1 MLMKQVLLALL
12 ACGLVWSQTPAKKA
26 PAQKAQKAP
35 ANTPASST
43 EQSAQDAKRWP
54 LREIRVQGMKLITPR
69 QVIEMSG
76 LRVGMLA
83 GQVEL
88 DAARE
93 RIYATGC
100 FDLVSYQF
108 EPAEGG
114 GIFATFEIR
123 DAEQR
128 GPWRLDRL
136 PLDEKAFAARAA
148 KTMQGFGAEIPMTEI
163 YTKRMSDL
171 AEAMLKEKG
180 VTETVISKFEAGM
193 KDGIVAVIQ
202 PKTPP
207 PNISQVLFVG
217 ARAVPPQELQRA
229 ILDIAVGSPWS
240 EELFRIY
247 LENAVRAVYDSQG
260 RLRAKFPSIT
270 TEPSKKDKGVVVTV
284 TVDEGPIFKLKRLE
298 IKGAPLPE
306 EEINQLGGDAFKN
319 DVPVN
324 LSVVGQAMTKIM
336 ARLTEIGYLKPA
348 YHALKTIN
356 DEDKTADLTV
366 EVEPGP
372 EYKMGRLDIAG
383 LDIESEPEIR
393 KMWALKPGAP
403 YRKGYAEHFLTEV
416 RERRVLDFLGET
428 HSDVKLDDANAQVN
442 VKLAFKGGAQKLDN
456 RPREKNGELKE
467 ERPQD

>member
-1 MLMKQVLLALL
+1 
-12 ACGLVWSQTPAKKA
+12 
-26 PAQKAQKAP
+26 
-35 ANTPASST
+35 
-43 EQSAQDAKRWP
+43 
-54 LREIRVQGMKLITPR
+54 
-69 QVIEMSG
+69 
-76 LRVGMLA
+76 
-83 GQVEL
+83 
-88 DAARE
+88 
-93 RIYATGC
+93 
-100 FDLVSYQF
+100 
-108 EPAEGG
+108 
-114 GIFATFEIR
+114 
-123 DAEQR
+123 
-128 GPWRLDRL
+128 
-136 PLDEKAFAARAA
+136 
-148 KTMQGFGAEIPMTEI
+148 MTEI

-193 KDGIVAVIQ
+193 KEGIIAIIQ
-202 PKTPP
+202 PKAPP

-229 ILDIAVGSPWS
+229 ILDIAVNSPWN
-240 EELFRIY
+240 EQLFRIF

-270 TEPSKKDKGVVVTV
+270 TEPAKTGKGVVVTV
-284 TVDEGPIFKLKRLE
+284 TVDEGPIFKLKRLD

-306 EEINQLGGDAFKN
+306 EEINQLGGEAFKS

-324 LSVVGQAMTKIM
+324 LSVMGQAMTKIM
-336 ARLTEIGYLKPA
+336 ARLTEIGYLKPT
-348 YHALKTIN
+348 YHALKVIH
-356 DEDKTADLTV
+356 DEDNTADVTV

-393 KMWALKPGAP
+393 KMWSLKTGDP
-403 YRKGYAEHFLTEV
+403 YRKGYAEHFLAGV

-442 VKLAFKGGAQKLDN
+442 VKLTFKGGPQKLDN
-456 RPREKNGELKE
+456 RPRDKRGVLQE

>member
-1 MLMKQVLLALL
+1 MLMKQVLLAVL

-26 PAQKAQKAP
+26 PANKQAVSTAQP
-35 ANTPASST
+35 
-43 EQSAQDAKRWP
+43 AQDAKRWP
-54 LREIRVQGMKLITPR
+54 LREIRVQGMKLITPQ
-69 QVIEMSG
+69 QVIDMSG
-76 LRVGMLA
+76 LKVGMLA

-123 DAEQR
+123 DVEQR
-128 GPWRLDRL
+128 GPWRLERL
-136 PLDEKAFAARAA
+136 PLDEKVFAARAA
-148 KTMQGFGAEIPMTEI
+148 KTLQGFGAEIPMTEI
-163 YTKRMSDL
+163 YTQRMSEL
-171 AEAMLKEKG
+171 AQAMLKEKG
-180 VTETVISKFEAGM
+180 IAETVISKFEAGM

-240 EELFRIY
+240 EQLFRIY

-270 TEPSKKDKGVVVTV
+270 TAPSKTDKGVVVTV
-284 TVDEGPIFKLKRLE
+284 TVDEGPIFKLKKLE
-298 IKGAPLPE
+298 IKGAPIPDE
-306 EEINQLGGDAFKN
+306 EVNQLGGDAFKN

-324 LSVVGQAMTKIM
+324 LSVMGTAMIKIM
-336 ARLTEIGYLKPA
+336 ARMAEIGYLKA
-348 YHALKTIN
+348 NYHALKVIH
-356 DEDKTADLTV
+356 DEDQTADLTV
-366 EVEPGP
+366 EIEPGP

-403 YRKGYAEHFLTEV
+403 YRKGYAELFLAQI
-416 RERRVLDFLGET
+416 RERRILDFLGET
-428 HSDVKLDDANAQVN
+428 HSDVKLDDTKAEVN
-442 VKLAFKGGAQKLDN
+442 VKLTFKGGAQKLDN
-456 RPREKNGELKE
+456 RPRDKHGVLVEEK
-467 ERPQD
+467 PQD